1 MRIETVPGQ
10 RAGLDRR
17 IEQSVVLVGF
27 MAAGKSKIGSRLA
40 ERLELPFTDLDR
52 IIEEQYGCSIA
63 DLFRERG
70 EGEFRKAETVQI
82 NRLLNGAPRVIA
94 VGGGAFVN
102 AANRETLNRA
112 ARTVWLDTPFEL
124 ILARLLRSTSRPL
137 AAGKSETELRSLW
150 EQRREAYEG
159 AQIRIDTSDA
169 DIELIVARIIAAL
182 G

>member
-1 MRIETVPGQ
+1 MPGQ

-40 ERLELPFTDLDR
+40 ERLEVPFTDLDR
-52 IIEEQYGCSIA
+52 TIEEQYGCSIA

-70 EGEFRKAETVQI
+70 EGEFRTAETVQI
-82 NRLLNGAPRVIA
+82 NRLLKNAPHVIA

-102 AANRETLNRA
+102 VDNRDALNRA

-124 ILARLLRSTSRPL
+124 IRSRLLRSTARPL
-137 AAGKSETELRSLW
+137 AAGRSESELRALW
-150 EQRREAYEG
+150 AQRREAYEA

-169 DIELIVARIIAAL
+169 DIERIVERIIAAL
-182 G
+182 S

>member
-1 MRIETVPGQ
+1 MPGQ

-52 IIEEQYGCSIA
+52 TIEEQYGCSIA
-63 DLFRERG
+63 DLFKERG
-70 EGEFRKAETVQI
+70 EGEFRKAETAQI
-82 NRLLNGAPRVIA
+82 KRLLTGAPHVIA

-102 AANRETLNRA
+102 SVNRDALNRA
-112 ARTVWLDTPFEL
+112 ARTIWLDTPFEL
-124 ILARLLRSTSRPL
+124 ILARLQRSTARPL
-137 AAGKSETELRSLW
+137 AANKSESELRSLW
-150 EQRREAYEG
+150 AQRRPAYEA
-159 AQIRIDTSDA
+159 AQLRIDTSDA
-169 DIELIVARIIAAL
+169 DVERIVGRIIAAL